1 MTLKPGLNY
10 RQDKKKSLASR
21 ARHYVNFQSKTETP
35 DNEGGFTEVWANI
48 SGGANIP
55 VEILPIKAERR
66 AEMRSWNIKATHY
79 IRSRSNI
86 PIEEVGRVVW
96 NDNGT
101 DRYFYIHTLE
111 NIQERDIVQFMIAE
125 ERRP

>member
-1 MTLKPGLNY
+1 MALRVGSNY
-10 RQDKKKSLASR
+10 RQEKKKSLASR
-21 ARHYVNFQSKTETP
+21 CRHYVNFQNKTETP
-35 DNEGGFTEVWANI
+35 DDEGGFTEVWANI
-48 SGGANIP
+48 DGGTNIP
-55 VEILPIKAERR
+55 CEILPIKAERR

-96 NDNGT
+96 DDAGNT
-101 DRYFYIHTLE
+101 RYFYIHTLE
-111 NIQERDIVQFMIAE
+111 DIQERDIVQFMIAE